1 MQKNDFINK
10 LKFLEESGVCDF
22 MNDSPTNH
30 YNNATKKIG
39 LGDNSISTS
48 SNNIGDIDN
57 LKDLKKAV
65 FNFNECDLK
74 KTAKKTVFSD
84 GNSDSNIML
93 IGEAPGADED
103 LKGLPFVGRAGQL
116 LDKMLKSINL
126 DRNKVYITNILP
138 WRPPEN
144 RQPSTKEIISCLPF
158 VQKHIEL
165 INPKILIL
173 LGGTAAK
180 TLLMSDDGIMK
191 LRGYWHEYNSYGLLN
206 PIKTRALFHPAFLLR
221 SPAYKKEAWED
232 LQEIKKNIENE
243 K

>member
-10 LKFLEESGVCDF
+10 LKFLEESGICDF
-22 MNDSPTNH
+22 MSDSPINH

-39 LGDNSISTS
+39 VENKSVSTPS
-48 SNNIGDIDN
+48 KNVGDIDN
-57 LKDLKKAV
+57 LKDLKRAV
-65 FNFNECDLK
+65 FNFNECELK

-84 GNSDSNIML
+84 GNPDSNIML

-103 LKGLPFVGRAGQL
+103 LKGLPFVGKAGQL
-116 LDKMLKSINL
+116 LDKMLMSINL
-126 DRNKVYITNILP
+126 DRKKVYITNIVP
-138 WRPPEN
+138 WRPPGN
-144 RQPSTKEIISCLPF
+144 RQPSTKEILLCLPF

-165 INPKILIL
+165 INPEILIL

-180 TLLMSDDGIMK
+180 ALLMSNDGIMK
-191 LRGYWHEYNSYGLLN
+191 LRGYWHKYNNYGLLN

-232 LQEIKKNIENE
+232 LQAIKKNIKND
-243 K
+243 